1 MMVIKNRVIDCKQG
15 IGNIVRRCG
24 DEKML
29 DCKLGE
35 QGSEPL
41 AVGAQPVQGINS

>member
-1 MMVIKNRVIDCKQG
+1 MMIVQNRAIDCKEG
-15 IGNIVRRCG
+15 IGNIAGKCG
-24 DEKML
+24 DERLL